1 MKIIVV
7 DDEPIIADTL
17 VDILNG
23 EGYRAVAV
31 SSGASAIKWARMIQ
45 PDVVISDVI
54 MPEMNGIDTAK
65 EILKMRPQCRIIL
78 FSGQSSSIDLLDKA
92 ETEGFHFE
100 ILAKPVNPDR
110 LLLVLDQKRYS
121 ATNK

>member
-23 EGYRAVAV
+23 EGYKAVAL
-31 SSGASAIKWARMIQ
+31 SDGTSAIKWAHMIE

-54 MPEMNGIDTAK
+54 MPNINGIDTAK
-65 EILKMRPQCRIIL
+65 EILKIRPQCRIIL
-78 FSGQSSSIDLLDKA
+78 FSGQAASIDLLEEAKRA
-92 ETEGFHFE
+92 GFQFE
-100 ILAKPVNPDR
+100 VLPKPINPDR
-110 LLLVLDQKRYS
+110 LLLILDQKRYF
-121 ATNK
+121 AVNR